1 MKNLFLTFVMCILAL
16 AVNAN
21 TITQNGV
28 YVTLSPE
35 SYRSISTTG
44 YGNDAICAKFSL
56 SSNESI
62 RVHIIVKDRNDEE
75 VVNKWITL
83 KPNQNGEAT
92 AWISVPFGG
101 QTYTATLV
109 QH

>member
-1 MKNLFLTFVMCILAL
+1 MKKIFIAFILCILAL

-21 TITQNGV
+21 TITRNGV

-35 SYRSISTTG
+35 SYRSVSTTG
-44 YGNDAICAKFSL
+44 YGNAICARFSL
-56 SSNESI
+56 SSNESV
-62 RVHIIVKDRNDEE
+62 RVHIVVEDRNGEE

-83 KPNQNGEAT
+83 TPNQNGEAT
-92 AWISVPFGG
+92 EWISVPFAGNN
-101 QTYTATLV
+101 YIATLV